1 MTASDSGAEYAGKK
15 RNTGMSFNNNIKLLR
30 QRRNRTQDIVA
41 NELEVSRSTLNSY
54 ENGSIKNP
62 TLDMLIAFS
71 KYFKVSIDTLVKLDL
86 SKLSDFQLNELE
98 RGNDVYVTGARLR
111 VLATTVDS
119 TNRENI
125 EVVPLKA
132 KAGYKSGF
140 ADPEFIKKLPTFQ
153 LPILFAER
161 KYRMFQ
167 ISGDS
172 MLPIPDKSYVI
183 GEYVENW
190 NDIKDGTGYVV
201 LTQDDGIVFKI
212 AYNQIKKNKTLLL
225 KSLNP
230 EYEPYEVPVTEVK
243 EVWKFCNYLSSELP
257 DEALQKNDL
266 LEKFSRLE
274 KEIKSTRTSL
284 E

>member
-1 MTASDSGAEYAGKK
+1 MF
-15 RNTGMSFNNNIKLLR
+15 FNNNIKLLR
-30 QRRNRTQDIVA
+30 QRRNRTQDVVA
-41 NELEVSRSTLNSY
+41 NELQVTRSTLNSY

-71 KYFKVSIDTLVKLDL
+71 KYFKVSIDTLVKMDL
-86 SKLSDFQLNELE
+86 GKLSDFQLNELE

-119 TNRENI
+119 GNRENI
-125 EVVPLKA
+125 EVVPLRA
-132 KAGYKSGF
+132 KAGYTNGF

-153 LPILFAER
+153 LPILFSER

-190 NDIKDGTGYVV
+190 NDIKDGSGYVI
-201 LTQDDGIVFKI
+201 LTQEDGIVFKLV
-212 AYNQIKKNKTLLL
+212 YNQIKKNRTLLL

-230 EYEPYEVPVTEVK
+230 EYDPYEIPVNEVR
-243 EVWKFCNYLSSELP
+243 EVWKFCNYLSSEMP
-257 DEALQKNDL
+257 DEGVAKNEL
-266 LEKFSRLE
+266 LAKFSRLE
-274 KEIKSTRTSL
+274 KEMKNLRTSL

>member
-1 MTASDSGAEYAGKK
+1 MF
-15 RNTGMSFNNNIKLLR
+15 FNNNIKLLR

-41 NELEVSRSTLNSY
+41 NELNVTRSTLNSY

-71 KYFKVSIDTLVKLDL
+71 KYFKVSIDTLIKLDL
-86 SKLSDFQLNELE
+86 TKLSDFQLNELE

-111 VLATTVDS
+111 VLATTVDN

-132 KAGYKSGF
+132 KAGYKNGF

-190 NDIKDGTGYVV
+190 NDIKDDTGYVI

-212 AYNQIKKNKTLLL
+212 AYNQLKKNRTLLL

-230 EYEPYEVPVTEVK
+230 EYEPYEIPVNEVR

-257 DEALQKNDL
+257 EEALPKNDL

-274 KEIKSTRTSL
+274 KEMKNLRTSL

>member
-1 MTASDSGAEYAGKK
+1 MF
-15 RNTGMSFNNNIKLLR
+15 FNNNIKLLR
-30 QRRNRTQDIVA
+30 QRRSRTQDIVA

-71 KYFKVSIDTLVKLDL
+71 KYFKVSIDTLVKMDL
-86 SKLSDFQLNELE
+86 NKLSDFQLNELE

-119 TNRENI
+119 NNRENI

-132 KAGYKSGF
+132 KAGYRNGF
-140 ADPEFIKKLPTFQ
+140 ADPDFIKKLPTFQ

-183 GEYVENW
+183 GEYIENW
-190 NDIKDGTGYVV
+190 NDIKDGSGYVI

-212 AYNQIKKNKTLLL
+212 AYNQIKKNRTLLL

-230 EYEPYEVPVTEVK
+230 EYDPYEIPVNEVK
-243 EVWKFCNYLSSELP
+243 EVWKFCNYLSSEMP
-257 DEALQKNDL
+257 DEGLPKNDL
-266 LEKFSRLE
+266 LEKFTRLE
-274 KEIKSTRTSL
+274 KEIKNMRTSL